1 MANIECPL
9 AGKVFEIL
17 VEVGQQINED
27 DEIFLIDAMKMENPI
42 YSTASGTVKEIK
54 VKVGEQVAEGTILA
68 VVE

>member
-9 AGKVFEIL
+9 AGKVLEVL

-27 DEIFLIDAMKMENPI
+27 DEILLVDAMKMENPI
-42 YSTASGTVKEIK
+42 YSTTGGTVKEIK
-54 VKVGEQVAEGTILA
+54 VKVGEQVAEGTILV